1 MKIKRNILY
10 IPLAA
15 AALLPSACNDII
27 TENPDSYYEKDE
39 FFTTPEK
46 AEMAVL
52 GVYNGLPVI
61 YGEKDG
67 MSLPCSDDIYYVN
80 GVTADNGRRDV
91 GHYVVRTNN
100 TWVSG
105 VWEGKYNI
113 INRANYTISGIE
125 SMPGWQKNTT
135 LLRLLAE
142 ARFLRAQS
150 ALDLVRYWGDVPFK
164 TEASSGYED
173 AYGPRVPREEI
184 YDQVI
189 ADLDFA
195 KEHLPWAD
203 EVGTPERAS
212 QGAARGMLM
221 RALLSRAGYS
231 LKADG
236 KLSRPDGKTRNECF
250 QAVIDEWLEFE
261 AKGYHKFY
269 PGGYEELFKT
279 FSQGILDTSESIF
292 EVAFLAGKN
301 NGYWGTYIGPLVAAP
316 QISSTESSKYMGR
329 ATAMFRVVPEWRS
342 FFEENDERRDV
353 MVCTHT
359 YVWDETLNNHKL
371 SDQQKNPRNW
381 FPGKWRREWMSLG
394 YIDPNKTDVNFCML
408 RYADVVLMAAEAYAE
423 TGNTVEAWRLINLV
437 RERAGATPASSSNYA
452 SIYKAPKVY
461 DLPYISD
468 GDEAGRLRTA
478 IYWERGF
485 ELAFEGQR
493 KFDLLRWGVLGD
505 ALKLFG
511 DNVDSRIVSYPAGKN
526 FIKGKHELL
535 PIPQDEIQVNPY
547 LENTNNP
554 GY

>member
-1 MKIKRNILY
+1 MKTKRHILY
-10 IPLAA
+10 IQLAA
-15 AALLPSACNDII
+15 AALLSGACTDII
-27 TENPDSYYEKDE
+27 TESPDSYYEHDE

-52 GVYNGLPVI
+52 GVYNGLPTL

-80 GVTADNGRRDV
+80 GTTADNGRRDV
-91 GHYVVRTNN
+91 GHYVVRSNN

-113 INRANYTISGIE
+113 VNRANYTIAGIE
-125 SMPGWQKNTT
+125 SMQGWQNSTT
-135 LLRLLAE
+135 LLRLIAE
-142 ARFLRAQS
+142 AKFLRAQS

-164 TEASSGYED
+164 TEPTSGYEN
-173 AYGPRVPREEI
+173 AYGPRVPREQI

-189 ADLDFA
+189 NDLNFA

-212 QGAARGMLM
+212 QGAARAMLM

-231 LKADG
+231 LQADG
-236 KLSRPDGKTRNECF
+236 KLSRPDGKTRSECY
-250 QAVIDEWLEFE
+250 QAVVDEWLAFE
-261 AKGYHKFY
+261 AKGYHQFY
-269 PGGYEELFKT
+269 SGGYEELFKS
-279 FSQGILDTSESIF
+279 FSQGVLDTSESIF

-301 NGYWGTYIGPLVAAP
+301 NGYWGTYLGPQVTAP
-316 QISSTESSKYMGR
+316 QISPTESSKYMGR
-329 ATAMFRVVPEWRS
+329 ANALFRVVPEWKD
-342 FFEENDERRDV
+342 FFDATDQRRDV
-353 MVCTHT
+353 MVCTHSYNWNDAT
-359 YVWDETLNNHKL
+359 KSHVLTE
-371 SDQQKNPRNW
+371 QKNPRNW
-381 FPGKWRREWMSLG
+381 YPGKWRREWMPLG

-423 TGNTVEAWRLINLV
+423 IGNSTEAWRLINLV
-437 RERAGATPASSSNYA
+437 RERAGAPEVSSANYA
-452 SIYKAPKVY
+452 TYYKAPKVH
-461 DLPYISD
+461 DLPYIAD

-511 DNVDSRIVSYPAGKN
+511 EKVDSRILSYIAGRN
-526 FIKGKHELL
+526 FVKGQHELL
-535 PIPQDEIQVNPY
+535 PIPQDEMQVNYY
-547 LENTNNP
+547 LNNTNNP

>member
-1 MKIKRNILY
+1 MKNIHNIKTL
-10 IPLAA
+10 PLMLLLGLSAA
-15 AALLPSACNDII
+15 ACSDIL
-27 TENPDSYYEKDE
+27 TESPDSYYERDD

-52 GVYNGLPVI
+52 GIYNALPVI

-67 MSLPCSDDIYYVN
+67 MSLAASDDILYTN

-91 GHYVVRTNN
+91 GHYVLRTNN

-113 INRANYTISGIE
+113 VNRANYTISGIE
-125 SMPGWQKNTT
+125 MMKGWQNDPT
-135 LLRLLAE
+135 LLKLIAE

-164 TEASSGYED
+164 TTYTSGYEE

-184 YDQVI
+184 YDQIVE
-189 ADLDFA
+189 DLNFA

-203 EVGTPERAS
+203 EVGTPERAG
-212 QGAARGMLM
+212 QGAARALLM

-231 LKADG
+231 LKSDG
-236 KLSRPDGKTRNECF
+236 KLSRPDGKTRNECYTAIIEEW
-250 QAVIDEWLEFE
+250 QAFE
-261 AKGYHKFY
+261 TAGCHTFY
-269 PGGYEELFKT
+269 PGGYEALFKS
-279 FSQGILDTSESIF
+279 FSQGVLDTSESIF

-301 NGYWGTYIGPLVAAP
+301 NGYWGTYIGPAVAAP
-316 QISSTESSKYMGR
+316 QISTTESSKYMGR
-329 ATAMFRVVPEWRS
+329 ANALFRVVPEWKD
-342 FFEENDERRDV
+342 FFEDSDMRRDV
-353 MVCTHT
+353 TVCTHSHT
-359 YVWDETLNNHKL
+359 WDATINNHKL
-371 SDQQKNPRNW
+371 AEQKNPRNW
-381 FPGKWRREWMSLG
+381 YPGKWRREWMPLG
-394 YIDPNKTDVNFCML
+394 YIDPNKTDVNFCL
-408 RYADVVLMAAEAYAE
+408 IRYADVVLMAAEAYAE
-423 TGNTVEAWRLINLV
+423 LGNTTEAWSLINRV
-437 RERAGATPASSSNYA
+437 RERAGATPVSSANYKNF
-452 SIYKAPKVY
+452 YKAPKVH
-461 DLPYISD
+461 DLPYIAD
-468 GDEAGRLRTA
+468 ADEAGRVRTA

-511 DNVDSRIVSYPAGKN
+511 EKIDSRIVSYPAGKN

-535 PIPQDEIQVNPY
+535 PIPSDEMQVNPY
-547 LENTNNP
+547 LENINNP

>member
-1 MKIKRNILY
+1 MKLNRHIFHSV
-10 IPLAA
+10 LAA
-15 AALLPSACNDII
+15 TVLSTTGCTDVI
-27 TENPDSYYEKDE
+27 TEEPDSYYERDE
-39 FFTTPEK
+39 FFTTAEK

-52 GVYNGLPVI
+52 GIYNGLPVI

-80 GVTADNGRRDV
+80 GTTSDNGRRDV

-105 VWEGKYNI
+105 VWDGKYNI

-125 SMPGWQKNTT
+125 SMSGWQQNPT
-135 LLRLLAE
+135 LLRLLGE

-164 TEASSGYED
+164 TAHTSGYEK
-173 AYGPRVPREEI
+173 AYGPRVPRDEI
-184 YDQVI
+184 YAQVI
-189 ADLDFA
+189 EDLNFA
-195 KEHLPWAD
+195 KTYLPWAD

-212 QGAARGMLM
+212 QGAARGLLM

-231 LKADG
+231 LQADG
-236 KLSRPDGKTRNECF
+236 QLTRPDGKTRSECF
-250 QAVIDEWLEFE
+250 QGVIDEWLAFE
-261 AKGYHKFY
+261 EKGYHTFY

-279 FSQGILDTSESIF
+279 FSQGTLDTSESIF

-301 NGYWGTYIGPLVAAP
+301 NGNWGTYMGPAVAAP
-316 QISSTESSKYMGR
+316 QISSTESNKYMGR
-329 ATAMFRVVPEWRS
+329 ANAVFRVVPEWRN
-342 FFEENDERRDV
+342 FFDENDSRRDV
-353 MVCTHT
+353 MVCTHSYT
-359 YVWDETLNNHKL
+359 WDESINNHKL
-371 SDQQKNPRNW
+371 TEQKNPRNW
-381 FPGKWRREWMSLG
+381 YPGKWRREWMPLG

-408 RYADVVLMAAEAYAE
+408 RYADVVLMAAEAYGE
-423 TGNTVEAWRLINLV
+423 TGNTAEAWRLINLV
-437 RERAGATPASSSNYA
+437 RERAGATAVDASNYA
-452 SIYKAPKVY
+452 KIYKAPKVH

-468 GDEAGRLRTA
+468 GDEAGRVRTA

-511 DNVDSRIVSYPAGKN
+511 EKIDSRIVSYPAGAN

-535 PIPQDEIQVNPY
+535 PIPQDEMQVNPY
-547 LENTNNP
+547 LNNTNNP

>member
-1 MKIKRNILY
+1 MEINKYLSL
-10 IPLAA
+10 IPMMA
-15 AALLPSACNDII
+15 AALLSGGCTDII
-27 TENPDSYYEKDE
+27 TEDPDSYYERDE
-39 FFTTPEK
+39 FFTTPQK

-52 GVYNGLPVI
+52 GIYNGLPAI

-80 GVTADNGRRDV
+80 GTTADNGRRDV

-105 VWEGKYNI
+105 VWDGKYNI

-125 SMPGWQKNTT
+125 SMPGWQSDPT
-135 LLRLLAE
+135 LLRLIAE

-164 TEASSGYED
+164 TKRTSGYEE
-173 AYGPRVPREEI
+173 AYGPRVPREQI
-184 YDQVI
+184 YDQI
-189 ADLDFA
+189 IEDLNFA
-195 KEHLPWAD
+195 KENLPWAD

-231 LKADG
+231 LQADG

-250 QAVIDEWLEFE
+250 RGVVDEWLAFE
-261 AKGYHKFY
+261 AKGYHTFY
-269 PGGYEELFKT
+269 PEGFEALFKS
-279 FSQGILDTSESIF
+279 FSQEILNTTESIF

-301 NGYWGTYIGPLVAAP
+301 NGYWGTYMGPAVAAP

-329 ATAMFRVVPEWRS
+329 ANAVFRAVPEWRA
-342 FFEENDERRDV
+342 FYEEKDERRDV
-353 MVCTHT
+353 SICTHSFT
-359 YVWDETLNNHKL
+359 WDETINNHKL
-371 SDQQKNPRNW
+371 TEQKSPRNW
-381 FPGKWRREWMSLG
+381 YPGKWRREWMPLG
-394 YIDPNKTDVNFCML
+394 YIDPNKTDVNFCLL
-408 RYADVVLMAAEAYAE
+408 RYADVVLMAAEAYGE
-423 TGNTVEAWRLINLV
+423 IGNTTEAWRLINLV
-437 RERAGATPASSSNYA
+437 RERAGATQVNSGNYA

-461 DLPYISD
+461 NLPYIAD
-468 GDEAGRLRTA
+468 GDEAGRIRTA

-485 ELAFEGQR
+485 ELAFEGIR

-511 DNVDSRIVSYPAGKN
+511 ENVDSRIISYVAGQN
-526 FIKGKHELL
+526 FVKGKHELL
-535 PIPQDEIQVNPY
+535 PIPQDEMQVNPY